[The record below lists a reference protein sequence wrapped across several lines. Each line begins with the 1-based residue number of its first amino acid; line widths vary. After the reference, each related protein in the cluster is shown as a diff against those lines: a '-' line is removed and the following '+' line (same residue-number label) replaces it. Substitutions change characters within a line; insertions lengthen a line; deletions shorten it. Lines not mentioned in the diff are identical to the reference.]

1 MHHPALTIRPA
12 RAEEAPTIRDLVRQ
26 ARLDPTQLRW
36 NQFLIAEAEGQLVGI
51 GQLRRYGAV
60 QELGSLVVV
69 PDWRSRG
76 VGRALI
82 QALVTHR
89 TGPLFLECA
98 AHLAPYYETAGFQRV
113 PWYRVPWPLK
123 AKFALSTTV
132 ASFFGGV
139 ATLRFEDAVE
149 ERG

>member
-12 RAEEAPTIRDLVRQ
+12 RAEEAPIIQDLVRQ

-36 NQFLIAEAEGQLVGI
+36 NQFLMAEAEGQLVGI

-69 PDWRSRG
+69 PEWRSRG

-82 QALVTHR
+82 RALVAQR

-98 AHLAPYYETAGFQRV
+98 APLAPYYEAVGFQRV
-113 PWYRVPWPLK
+113 PWYQIPWPLK

-139 ATLRFEDAVE
+139 ATLRFEE
-149 ERG
+149 EADKRS